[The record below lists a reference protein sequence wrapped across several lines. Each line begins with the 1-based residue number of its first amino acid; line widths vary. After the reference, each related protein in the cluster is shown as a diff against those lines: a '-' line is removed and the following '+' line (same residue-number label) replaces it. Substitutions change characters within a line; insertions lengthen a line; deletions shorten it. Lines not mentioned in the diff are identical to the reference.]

1 VILRDCHKVGSDD
14 NPVRGGRPN
23 QEVDSA
29 PAKTESN
36 MKMFGASGGV
46 FHPKMRLKRIRTCSS
61 DSGCD
66 VLCDSPD
73 LTTTIMEDAMVMWEM
88 RVEGVMKQEI
98 ARCKEVTGWAKEALR
113 HAAKDEDKRRDVMN
127 SWRGQLEGIMEFT
140 KDLIE
145 CVNNDTKEL
154 MYDSSYEHDSASV
167 IEELIEDDEGQ
178 EDEIMQL
185 FLLSAIEGN
194 KNFNKKSKQGNK
206 GLMKEFMSIYKRNG
220 KMFRHSRKSNKE
232 VQTAYAKIKRHE
244 SFVKRRL
251 SWEETKFKEE
261 FGHNAEDFNYS
272 EKMFQSVMDWV
283 EIFSDWS
290 WNLSPDQEDSLA
302 IFAEWR
308 WNFEE
313 TKDLKKNFYDEPGVE
328 VQWNEFNFWKMSDN
342 IQLDLDTGL
351 ADWQDCLYWQD
362 TNDNW
367 NIIHCLVDGEECE
380 EDNKEDYHNYWDE
393 NAANQSI
400 IDSLLDD
407 SDQNTSEEDDEF
419 IWESKQSVMAL
430 VDFESEDE
438 KMEIDEGIFLWND
451 KDIAMSLLN
460 SDDDHDEDED
470 MILWD
475 NPKYINTLLNDDN
488 DDEDLT
494 QSDDENNNW
503 TDWVFW
509 NKFGPISEIVQ
520 AYEKC
525 VEQQTAEIPTINI
538 EEVFWDI
545 CLDDSRSVLGLD
557 ARDKVCTPKDP
568 VNIFKSIRHIFYVPK
583 DKKKKTE
590 KIQGNETHLFDDME
604 DIYADWLSLALSDQR
619 TEKKRSRR
627 GRKKPRKC
635 LVAPKLTKQYEF
647 ESSNLETKIPN
658 QERKTAFAKNQ
669 KRLHA
674 KMFAKQP
681 RKI

>member
-1 VILRDCHKVGSDD
+1 
-14 NPVRGGRPN
+14 
-23 QEVDSA
+23 
-29 PAKTESN
+29 
-36 MKMFGASGGV
+36 
-46 FHPKMRLKRIRTCSS
+46 
-61 DSGCD
+61 
-66 VLCDSPD
+66 
-73 LTTTIMEDAMVMWEM
+73 
-88 RVEGVMKQEI
+88 MKQEL
-98 ARCKEVTGWAKEALR
+98 ARCREVTGWAKEALR
-113 HAAKDEDKRRDVMN
+113 HAGEDESKRGEVMD
-127 SWRGQLEGIMEFT
+127 SWRSQLEGIMEFT

-154 MYDSSYEHDSASV
+154 MYDSSSGHDSAHT
-167 IEELIEDDEGQ
+167 IEELLEEDDDAQ

-194 KNFNKKSKQGNK
+194 KNLNKRSKYGNK

-220 KMFRHSRKSNKE
+220 EMFRHSRKSNKE
-232 VQTAYAKIKRHE
+232 VQTAYAKVKRHE
-244 SFVKRRL
+244 SFNKKRL
-251 SWEETKFKEE
+251 SWEETKFEEE
-261 FGHNAEDFNYS
+261 FGHNVEDFNYS
-272 EKMFQSVMDWV
+272 EKMFQSVMDWA
-283 EIFSDWS
+283 EIFSDWT
-290 WNLSPDQEDSLA
+290 WNLREDQDGDQEYLA

-308 WNFEE
+308 WNFEQ
-313 TKDLKKNFYDEPGVE
+313 KDDLKKKFYDDPEVE
-328 VQWNEFNFWKMSDN
+328 VEWNEFNFWKMSDS
-342 IQLDLDTGL
+342 IHLDLDTGFL
-351 ADWQDCLYWQD
+351 ADCESEEEDWRDCEYWQD
-362 TNDNW
+362 TTANCH
-367 NIIHCLVDGEECE
+367 IIHGLLDDDDEE
-380 EDNKEDYHNYWDE
+380 EDEEEEEEYHNYWDE
-393 NAANQSI
+393 SAANQSI
-400 IDSLLDD
+400 IESLLDD
-407 SDQNTSEEDDEF
+407 KDQLISEVDEEF
-419 IWESKQSVMAL
+419 IWDCRQPLIAL
-430 VDFESEDE
+430 MDFGCEAE

-460 SDDDHDEDED
+460 SDDDHDED

-475 NPKYINTLLNDDN
+475 NPIYINTLLNDDN

-647 ESSNLETKIPN
+647 ESSNMETKIPN

-681 RKI
+681 RK

>member
-1 VILRDCHKVGSDD
+1 
-14 NPVRGGRPN
+14 
-23 QEVDSA
+23 
-29 PAKTESN
+29 
-36 MKMFGASGGV
+36 
-46 FHPKMRLKRIRTCSS
+46 
-61 DSGCD
+61 
-66 VLCDSPD
+66 
-73 LTTTIMEDAMVMWEM
+73 
-88 RVEGVMKQEI
+88 
-98 ARCKEVTGWAKEALR
+98 
-113 HAAKDEDKRRDVMN
+113 MN

-154 MYDSSYEHDSASV
+154 MYDSSYGHESASI

-194 KNFNKKSKQGNK
+194 KNLNKKSKQGNK

-290 WNLSPDQEDSLA
+290 WNLSQDQEDSLA

-313 TKDLKKNFYDEPGVE
+313 TKDLKKKFYDSPGVE
-328 VQWNEFNFWKMSDN
+328 EEWNEFNFWRMSDN
-342 IQLDLDTGL
+342 IQFDLDKGL
-351 ADWQDCLYWQD
+351 ADWQDWQDCLYWQN
-362 TNDNW
+362 TNDNR

-380 EDNKEDYHNYWDE
+380 EDVKDEYHNYWDE

-407 SDQNTSEEDDEF
+407 NDQNISEVDDEF
-419 IWESKQSVMAL
+419 IWESRKSIIAL

-438 KMEIDEGIFLWND
+438 KMETDEGIFLWND

-460 SDDDHDEDED
+460 NDDDHEGLEEDL
-470 MILWD
+470 ILWD
-475 NPKYINTLLNDDN
+475 NPIYINKLLGDEDE

-494 QSDDENNNW
+494 KLSDDDNNNW
-503 TDWVFW
+503 TEWVFW
-509 NKFGPISEIVQ
+509 NKFGPISEIVH

-525 VEQQTAEIPTINI
+525 VEQQTVEIPTINI
-538 EEVFWDI
+538 EEVFWNI
-545 CLDDSRSVLGLD
+545 CFDDTTSDDNRSVQGFD
-557 ARDKVCTPKDP
+557 PRDSVCTPKDP
-568 VNIFKSIRHIFYVPK
+568 VNIFKSIRHIFYVPE
-583 DKKKKTE
+583 DKKKKAE
-590 KIQGNETHLFDDME
+590 EVQRNENHLFDDME
-604 DIYADWLSLALSDQR
+604 DIYADWLSMAMCDQR
-619 TEKKRSRR
+619 TEKKRSKR
-627 GRKKPRKC
+627 GQKKPKKFIC
-635 LVAPKLTKQYEF
+635 SPKLTKQYEF
-647 ESSNLETKIPN
+647 ESNSVETKIPN
-658 QERKTAFAKNQ
+658 QERKTAFARNQ
-669 KRLHA
+669 KRLNS